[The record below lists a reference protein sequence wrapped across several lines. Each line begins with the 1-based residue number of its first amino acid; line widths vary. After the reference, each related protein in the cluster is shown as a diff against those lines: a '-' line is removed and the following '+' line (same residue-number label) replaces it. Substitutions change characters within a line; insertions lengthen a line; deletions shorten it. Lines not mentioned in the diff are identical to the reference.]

1 MLRIVHKTNKGSCT
15 RPQYTNML
23 DTTTCKEVCAVGT
36 MGPVPGNIIWQL
48 PGDVIGSIITEN
60 LNLQNISRFDVACSA
75 NKERTL
81 YFGALRAGGRL
92 SEVNAG
98 SEVLDWVIKRS
109 VKVGRLKVQSATA
122 VACISKVVASQKLFE
137 TVELDAMSWE
147 EEPSAL
153 QSALALLSRMGQK
166 VSVISIRRSAGDGP
180 FPDEVRFKNLHT
192 CAVDCHT
199 DTSEWIAKV
208 INQNTS
214 LKDVKIAAREALSA
228 SVFAALLAR
237 RSTLRDLTLLVRDEL
252 MDALFDQVAVSC
264 PNLRTLK
271 IGGVGDDY
279 TFAAKTISQGVVSLA
294 QGCPDLRELRVV
306 NCVLSDDD
314 ANRAMLHGLRNL
326 RVLDVLDANMLLS
339 DAVLQTLAE
348 CRSDAPFLTELE
360 IMWNVQRTDTVAQ
373 GSVVFA
379 NLHRLVLH
387 TAYPPPPV
395 DALLAGLAQL
405 SRLEDLTLKVPGLWI
420 SELVAVV
427 AQGSP
432 NLRNILVD
440 CGWQDSA
447 EAGLVKV
454 AQHCPLLE
462 TIHTVG
468 GTISAVVVQ
477 ALAQHCPRFRALSG
491 QDARCPVSTVDLLA
505 LVQGC
510 PLLTTLDLQVGP
522 ALNDAVVQALA
533 QHSYYLEKLR
543 LPSGV
548 RISEEALV
556 QLVTSC
562 KYLNTLWCPKAAMDP
577 TFERQ
582 LRQLSRARGRK
593 LEILHR

>member
-1 MLRIVHKTNKGSCT
+1 VH
-15 RPQYTNML
+15 PAQHYTNIR
-23 DTTTCKEVCAVGT
+23 DTTTCNEVYVAGA
-36 MGPVPGNIIWQL
+36 MGSVPGNMIWQL
-48 PGDVIGSIITEN
+48 PGDVVGNIITEN
-60 LNLQNISRFDVACSA
+60 LNLQNISRFDIACCA
-75 NKERTL
+75 HKERTL

-98 SEVLDWVIKRS
+98 SGVLDWVIKRS
-109 VKVGRLKVQSATA
+109 IKVGKLKVHSA
-122 VACISKVVASQKLFE
+122 VATTCLSKVVASQKLFE
-137 TVELDAMSWE
+137 TVELDAMTWE

-153 QSALALLSRMGQK
+153 QSALGLLSGMGQK
-166 VSVISIRRSAGDGP
+166 VAAISIRRSAEDDP
-180 FPDEVRFKNLHT
+180 FPNEVLFKNLLT
-192 CAVDCHT
+192 CAADCHT

-208 INQNTS
+208 IHQNTS
-214 LKDVKIAAREALSA
+214 LKEVKIAAREPLSA
-228 SVFAALLAR
+228 SVFAAFLAR

-294 QGCPDLRELRVV
+294 LGCTDLRELRVV
-306 NCVLSDDD
+306 NCILSDDD
-314 ANRAMLHGLRNL
+314 ANRAMLRGLRNL

-339 DAVLQTLAE
+339 DSVLQTLAE
-348 CRSDAPFLTELE
+348 CRSDAPFLTDLE

-373 GSVVFA
+373 ASVVFA
-379 NLHRLVLH
+379 NLRRLVLH
-387 TAYPPPPV
+387 TAYPPPPM
-395 DALLAGLAQL
+395 DALLAGLAQM

-420 SELVAVV
+420 RELVSVV

-454 AQHCPLLE
+454 ALHCPLLE
-462 TIHTVG
+462 KIHTVG

-491 QDARCPVSTVDLLA
+491 QDARCPVSTADLLA

-522 ALNDAVVQALA
+522 ALNDAVVEALA

-562 KYLNTLWCPKAAMDP
+562 KYLITLWCTKAAMDAA
-577 TFERQ
+577 FEQ
-582 LRQLSRARGRK
+582 HLRQLSRARGRK
-593 LEILHR
+593 LDILHR